1 MDACGTNKLVHW
13 PKRCSYCREDAIEA
27 NFGERR
33 ARVVGE
39 EQASLTKKSPRPG
52 ADAVMSAGSHLDIA
66 LEQQR
71 LASAYESWATM
82 MYRFGFGTEQLVFGF
97 RSSGHLSRTVHLVAD
112 ESRASR
118 SIALRTANRLEF
130 SAKLSS
136 TPPAYKTIHQQPLK
150 ATRTSEMSE
159 TLAALPD
166 APRIQL
172 NRNDVGRS

>member
-1 MDACGTNKLVHW
+1 MDARVGRTSWVTGPSAVAAVK
-13 PKRCSYCREDAIEA
+13 KIEMLA
-27 NFGERR
+27 S
-33 ARVVGE
+33 ARVVGRE
-39 EQASLTKKSPRPG
+39 WTWLRKKKSPTACSCRHVCRLISRYSTCISKLGNYDISLWAWHRTSGIGFP
-52 ADAVMSAGSHLDIA
+52 SSSHP
-66 LEQQR
+66 
-71 LASAYESWATM
+71 T
-82 MYRFGFGTEQLVFGF
+82 
-97 RSSGHLSRTVHLVAD
+97 RTVHIEAG

-166 APRIQL
+166 APRIQF